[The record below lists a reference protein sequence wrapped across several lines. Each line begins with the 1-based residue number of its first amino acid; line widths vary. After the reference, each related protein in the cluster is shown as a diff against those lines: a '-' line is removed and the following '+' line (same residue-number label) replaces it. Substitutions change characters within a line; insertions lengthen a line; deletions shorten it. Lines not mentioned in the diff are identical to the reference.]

1 MYCHAWKTPTNII
14 TVKEMSIG
22 QEPLLT
28 ILATTS
34 KYYVKKES
42 KTAWMEMDI
51 FPLIYTTLPT
61 KIS

>member
-28 ILATTS
+28 ILATPVNIMS
-34 KYYVKKES
+34 KKKVRQLGW
-42 KTAWMEMDI
+42 KWI
-51 FPLIYTTLPT
+51 FFL
-61 KIS
+61 